1 MNNQTSTPQNSRSN
15 LPGWDLKDLYSGID
29 DPQIKKDLEEYR
41 RLNQKL
47 ADNYKGKI
55 ADILPADFYE
65 ALQIEEQSSIIGSK
79 LGVYAYLNMV
89 TQMKNTEALAFY
101 QNIDEKMT
109 EYSKPSI
116 FFTLEINKLSEPQ
129 FAKLAADEKVAY
141 YKPFLERV
149 RRFQAHEL
157 PEEQEAI
164 FLDKSVTSFI

>member
-1 MNNQTSTPQNSRSN
+1 M
-15 LPGWDLKDLYSGID
+15 
-29 DPQIKKDLEEYR
+29 EEYR

-116 FFTLEINKLSEPQ
+116 FSLWKLISFPN
-129 FAKLAADEKVAY
+129 
-141 YKPFLERV
+141 RS
-149 RRFQAHEL
+149 L
-157 PEEQEAI
+157 PNWQQM
-164 FLDKSVTSFI
+164 KSGLL

>member
-116 FFTLEINKLSEPQ
+116 FFHFGN
-129 FAKLAADEKVAY
+129 
-141 YKPFLERV
+141 
-149 RRFQAHEL
+149 
-157 PEEQEAI
+157 
-164 FLDKSVTSFI
+164 